1 MTDIEKAKIDILR
14 DALKDASD
22 TVRALDRKINFL
34 VSYNAVFL
42 GFIITIFFKNEII
55 KKLLPNNYEN
65 FYIFLGI
72 LGFIW
77 VCVFI
82 AIMLG
87 IAPKSNPIEVF
98 KEDDDKKFA
107 NDVFFIFT
115 DAKKESLKLNK
126 MLANFNEI
134 KFHNDIQKL
143 LYKEIGKVSFI
154 RDTKLKSV
162 NHSVTASSILTF
174 VFLLGV
180 LAFYFSSG
188 KEEHSTTTSSNSNYN
203 TDINDSNK
211 IKQNMTNKDKN
222 VSK

>member
-1 MTDIEKAKIDILR
+1 MSEIEKTKIDILR

-34 VSYNAVFL
+34 VSYSAVFL

-98 KEDDDKKFA
+98 KEEDDKKFA
-107 NDVFFIFT
+107 NDIFFIFT
-115 DAKKESLKLNK
+115 DAKKESLELDK
-126 MLANFNEI
+126 MLGNLNEI
-134 KFHNDIQKL
+134 KSHEDIQKL

-162 NHSVTASSILTF
+162 NRSVTASWILTF

-180 LAFYFSSG
+180 LTFYFPVGNEGNSETNSF
-188 KEEHSTTTSSNSNYN
+188 NSNYN
-203 TDINDSNK
+203 IDINNSNK
-211 IKQNMTNKDKN
+211 IKHHMTNKDKN
-222 VSK
+222 VSQ